1 MRLQEQSKDKDKT
14 PRILAY
20 SRVSTNGQKQDGLS
34 IETQKQLI
42 KEKVAS
48 MGGELVEDIYTDEGK
63 SGTNMNRDGLS
74 NLLAR
79 VTKGDITHIIVQETS
94 RLSRSISDYLII
106 KAMIKKYNIEVV
118 ALSGISYS
126 GDDPYMQSFDEMM
139 AVFNSLQPR
148 ISGYKAKQ
156 NAIEKFKTGY
166 FPGMAS
172 PGYDNIINP
181 NPTCAYDKRIVAP
194 CSLSLFITNIFKMY
208 ATRNHSIVSLRMYL
222 FDNGFKGR
230 YGKPLSYSQVDN
242 ILKNPFYYGW
252 MEWGGMEGWGKHKP
266 LIDKETFDLVQVILA
281 DKGQYEIRKRK
292 HNFLLRG
299 ITFCEVC
306 GRRYTAEYHY
316 NKKYVAGGGKLGMYH
331 CCGLGKRGT
340 GCKAKYITV
349 TDLEELVRQEVAKL
363 EFKPDFIEAV
373 KNNIQR
379 VYEDKSYEIQL
390 AKKAAENRRDA
401 IETQRGRIEQQ
412 LLDGHIGGE
421 LFSKLNA
428 KLDTNMLV
436 VQKEL
441 ADINKIHTIDT
452 SIINEILTFTNNIVK
467 RYNEVDND
475 HKRGFLHFFFKEIF
489 IKDKQIVRIT
499 YTPAIQVLN
508 EAKIGIL
515 STKHYSSNT
524 ATELASTIKTFEDF
538 RLVAQIREDIERVR
552 PSLIPAIA

>member
-1 MRLQEQSKDKDKT
+1 M
-14 PRILAY
+14 
-20 SRVSTNGQKQDGLS
+20 DGLS
-34 IETQKQLI
+34 IETQQQLI
-42 KEKVAS
+42 KEKVMS

-63 SGTNMNRDGLS
+63 SGTNMKRDGLS

-94 RLSRSISDYLII
+94 RLSRSLPDYLLI
-106 KAMIKKYNIEVV
+106 KTMIKKYNIEVV

-156 NAIEKFKTGY
+156 NAIEKFKAGY
-166 FPGMAS
+166 FPGMAP

-181 NPTCAYDKRIVAP
+181 NSTCAYDKRIVAP
-194 CSLSLFITNIFKMY
+194 CSLNPFITNIFKLY

-363 EFKPDFIEAV
+363 EFKPEFIKAV
-373 KNNIQR
+373 DNNMR
-379 VYEDKSYEIQL
+379 EVCEDKSYEIEL

-401 IETQRGRIEQQ
+401 IKVQRERIDDQ
-412 LLDGHIGGE
+412 LLNGHIGGE
-421 LFSKLNA
+421 QLTRLNA
-428 KLDTNMLV
+428 KLDARMSA

-441 ADINKIHTIDT
+441 ADINKIRTIDT
-452 SIINEILTFTNNIVK
+452 SIIDEILTFTNNIVK
-467 RYNEVDND
+467 RYTEVDND

-489 IKDKQIVRIT
+489 IKNKQIVRIT

-508 EAKIGIL
+508 EARLSIL
-515 STKHYSSNT
+515 RAENHNPNT
-524 ATELASTIKTFEDF
+524 TTELARTIKTFEDF
-538 RLVAQIREDIERVR
+538 RLVQQIREDVEKVR
-552 PSLIPAIA
+552 PSLFPTAA